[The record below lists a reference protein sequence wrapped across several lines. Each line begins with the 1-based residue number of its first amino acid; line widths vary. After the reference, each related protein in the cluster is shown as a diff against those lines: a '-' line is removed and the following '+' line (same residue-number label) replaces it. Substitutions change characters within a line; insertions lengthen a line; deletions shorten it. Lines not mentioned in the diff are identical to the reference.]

1 MLMNK
6 LSDKVRIWT
15 LSLFILLLCGATSY
29 TQEIPA
35 ALKHSHLSKAMRG
48 AKSSK
53 KLVFAY
59 VYTSWSIPSMKMLDS
74 TFIHPTVINTL
85 EEHYEPVAVNAS
97 RKKKF
102 VQEYDIHVYPTTLV
116 MDWKGNVIIR
126 STGQKTPADL
136 LAFLD
141 RTKSNSRFLRQSI
154 DTILYRTN
162 KQNILETIDSV
173 KLYKDDYT
181 AMNLAKKYLDRKDT
195 DWRDLESMTLIK
207 DHFHLDKDYLKF
219 ISKYHFKFFE
229 VFDSISIKENIAFH
243 VFLNSLKTDH
253 RGRAKFD
260 YKPVEKWFR
269 KHRIK
274 DVDKLENFV
283 KIKYLLWGRGPS
295 VSYSVKLLKDYPET
309 TDENVLYASAIRLLI
324 SNSRRKIDYRE
335 LIRSVKSTIKEDG
348 TFWRYDLLSL
358 LYYKK
363 GDIDKSNEAIQSA
376 QSIAISTGQEY
387 NPTLPYLKDIIDS
400 Y

>member
-1 MLMNK
+1 MHKNIVGWRVIISCL
-6 LSDKVRIWT
+6 T
-15 LSLFILLLCGATSY
+15 LFFLTIFSAY
-29 TQEIPA
+29 TQDLPKV
-35 ALKHSHLSKAMRG
+35 LDKHSHLTKAKRA
-48 AKSSK
+48 AKSSNK
-53 KLVFAY
+53 PVFAY
-59 VYTSWSIPSMKMLDS
+59 VYTTWSIPSMKMLDS
-74 TFIHPTVINTL
+74 TFIHPDVINAISND
-85 EEHYEPVAVNAS
+85 YEAVAINGS
-97 RKKKF
+97 KKKQF
-102 VQEYDIHVYPTTLV
+102 VQEYDIHIFPTTLV
-116 MDWKGNVIIR
+116 LDQEGTVIIR
-126 STGQKTPADL
+126 GRGKKDPDQL
-136 LAFLD
+136 LEFIE
-141 RTKSNSRFLRQSI
+141 RTKSNSRYLRQSL
-154 DTILYRTN
+154 DTILHRTSKN
-162 KQNILETIDSV
+162 NILATIDSI
-173 KLYKDDYT
+173 KLYRDDYA
-181 AMNLAKKYLDRKDT
+181 AMNLARKYLERKDT

-207 DHFHLDKDYLKF
+207 DHFQLDKDYLKF

-243 VFLNSLKTDH
+243 VFINSLKTDS

-260 YKPVEKWFR
+260 YKPVTKWFR

-274 DVDKLENFV
+274 GADKLENFV

-324 SNSRRKIDYRE
+324 SNSRRRIDYRE

-363 GDIDKSNEAIQSA
+363 GDIAKSNEAIKSA
-376 QSIAISTGQEY
+376 QSIAISTRQEY

-400 Y
+400 F

>member
-1 MLMNK
+1 MTNCFFL
-6 LSDKVRIWT
+6 
-15 LSLFILLLCGATSY
+15 LFITAHSASS
-29 TQEIPA
+29 QDIPPV
-35 ALKHSHLSKAMRG
+35 LEQHSHLSKASRS
-48 AKSSK
+48 AKNSN

-59 VYTSWSIPSMKMLDS
+59 VYTTWSIPSMKMLDS
-74 TFIHPTVINTL
+74 TFIHPDVINAISND
-85 EEHYEPVAVNAS
+85 YEAVAINGS
-97 RKKKF
+97 KKKKF
-102 VQEYDIHVYPTTLV
+102 VQEYDIHIFPTTLV
-116 MDWKGNVIIR
+116 MDHQGTVIIR
-126 STGQKTPADL
+126 GRGKKDPEEL
-136 LAFLD
+136 LEFLD
-141 RTKSNSRFLRQSI
+141 RTKSNSRYLRQSL
-154 DTILYRTN
+154 DTILYKTN
-162 KQNILETIDSV
+162 KTNILATIDSI
-173 KLYKDDYT
+173 KQYRDDYA

-195 DWRDLESMTLIK
+195 DWRDYESMTLIR
-207 DHFHLDKDYLKF
+207 DHFQLDKNYLKF

-243 VFLNSLKTDH
+243 VFLKSLDTDI

-260 YKPVEKWFR
+260 YKPVQKWFR

-274 DVDKLENFV
+274 GADKLENFV

-324 SNSRRKIDYRE
+324 SNSRRRIDYRE
-335 LIRSVKSTIKEDG
+335 LIRSVKATIKEDG

-363 GDIDKSNEAIQSA
+363 GDIDKSNQAIKTA
-376 QSIAISTGQEY
+376 QTIATNTGQEY
-387 NPTLPYLKDIIDS
+387 NPTLPYLKDIIDA